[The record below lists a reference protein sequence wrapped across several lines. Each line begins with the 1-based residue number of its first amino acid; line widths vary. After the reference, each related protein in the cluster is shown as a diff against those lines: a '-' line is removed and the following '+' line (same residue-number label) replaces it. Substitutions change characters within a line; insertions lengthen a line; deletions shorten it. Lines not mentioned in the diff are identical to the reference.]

1 MSSSA
6 LPPQRRQQGSGPGG
20 AGGGSNLSP
29 AQGALEAQKRLGLT
43 CYHQGQKVVGMVGC
57 VACQFQIRNRGALPT
72 CPQCGEMVW
81 AWLDEGPAPVPEDL
95 NAEERAAHERAQA
108 ELGAEAAI
116 VEEGV
121 SLEETPRVT
130 VEDNIK
136 LEP

>member
-1 MSSSA
+1 MSDQS
-6 LPPQRRQQGSGPGG
+6 LPPQRRQPPSGSGG
-20 AGGGSNLSP
+20 AGGPRLSP

-43 CYHQGQKVVGMVGC
+43 CYHAGQKVVGMVGC
-57 VACQFQIRNRGALPT
+57 VACQFQIRNRSALPT

-95 NAEERAAHERAQA
+95 TEEERAAHEKAQA
-108 ELGAEAAI
+108 ELSQPPT

-121 SLEETPRVT
+121 SLEAPPEVT
-130 VEDNIK
+130 VEENVK